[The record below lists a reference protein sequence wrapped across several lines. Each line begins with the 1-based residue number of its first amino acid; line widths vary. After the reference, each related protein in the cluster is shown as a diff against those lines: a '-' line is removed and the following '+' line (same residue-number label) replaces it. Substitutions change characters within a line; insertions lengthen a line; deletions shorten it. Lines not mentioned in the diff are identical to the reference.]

1 LFFPKWLGFPQE
13 REREIKRRLCRK
25 DGRGE
30 MKGVRYEERVIGV
43 SSFYY
48 ICARN
53 RAQNS
58 SEQDTETYDLNAWC

>member
-1 LFFPKWLGFPQE
+1 
-13 REREIKRRLCRK
+13 
-25 DGRGE
+25 

-53 RAQNS
+53 HAQNS